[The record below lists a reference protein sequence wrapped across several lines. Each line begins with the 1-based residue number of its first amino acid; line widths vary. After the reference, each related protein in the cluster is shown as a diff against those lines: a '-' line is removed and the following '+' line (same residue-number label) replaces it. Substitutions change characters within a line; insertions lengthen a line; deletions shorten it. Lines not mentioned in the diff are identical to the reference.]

1 MRLSPAGLELIKAHE
16 GLRLN
21 AYQDVVGVL
30 TIGYGHT
37 GTVKPGMTITK
48 QEAEDILRRDVAS
61 FEKAVND
68 LVTAPLN
75 QNQFDALVSFAFN
88 LGRGALQRST
98 LLRKLNA
105 RDYDGAAAEFG
116 RWINAGG
123 KPWPGLVRR
132 RKEEREL
139 FESPVMPD
147 APHHWYDELD
157 KRL

>member
-1 MRLSPAGLELIKAHE
+1 MRLSPTGLDLIKSHD
-16 GLRLN
+16 GLRLS

-37 GTVKPGMTITK
+37 SNVKPDMAISE
-48 QEAEDILRRDVAS
+48 QEAEEILRRDVS
-61 FEKAVND
+61 LFEKAVND
-68 LVTAPLN
+68 LVTVPLN

-98 LLRKLNA
+98 LLSKLNA
-105 RDYDGAAAEFG
+105 RDYGGAAAEFD

-147 APHHWYDELD
+147 APKDWYDEVD